1 GVVTNQ
7 SGVGS
12 GRISGRDV
20 DRVHRRLVEL
30 LGPVDTIQVCP
41 HAPDAGCDCRKP
53 APGLIQRAARALGT
67 DPSRCVVVGDIG
79 SDMAAAGAAGA
90 SGILV
95 PTDATR
101 PEEIAAAPAV
111 AGDLAGAVG
120 LILRRE
126 RLVRVRPVERG
137 RPAERRGP
145 GDLPRPGPLRPLRG
159 RRAAGARPGGP
170 RGRAAARLLPGV
182 DRLLEW
188 SQPWLEPAPDPVD
201 PVDQRR
207 FVERIADLAPD
218 QAIIFTS
225 YHQSPLPLALL
236 LRLAGVPRISAISD
250 D

>member
-137 RPAERRGP
+137 RPAERSGT
-145 GDLPRPGPLRPLRG
+145 GDLPRPGTLLTLAG
-159 RRAAGARPGGP
+159 RRAERARPVERGRPADRSAGRPGGRVLVVRGDSAGDVLLTGPAIRAVAAGADEVVLLCGP
-170 RGRAAARLLPGV
+170 RGRAAAR
-182 DRLLEW
+182 
-188 SQPWLEPAPDPVD
+188 
-201 PVDQRR
+201 
-207 FVERIADLAPD
+207 
-218 QAIIFTS
+218 
-225 YHQSPLPLALL
+225 
-236 LRLAGVPRISAISD
+236 
-250 D
+250 